1 MAQDDSRWQDLMKM
15 QETANSATNP
25 ASDQPSGQFNADDIE
40 FESFMF
46 DTGTGPLPTLGS
58 LNTDPNMGV
67 VTAVNPLAANLAAHT
82 GSTGPLG
89 GGQAPAQTPAQ
100 AAQPDQ
106 PAPAAPGFDFSGQN
120 VPLPPFLA
128 GMESQPQQQAEPEP
142 LFQPYQSSLHAEQ
155 SHDQQQTA
163 PPAAPRGTGP
173 LGSQHSSSNL
183 AARLSQLQGQQGTD
197 GAPSGTMPRG
207 TGPLGMRGG
216 TGPLGGMPSTGTG
229 SLRTPASA
237 STAGAQAES
246 ESAQTSP
253 AGPINPAYFKTP
265 TGPLGQRLRTGP
277 LNPANLRPEPEE
289 APAVPAP
296 MQAATFAMTSTYTE
310 QVQNDPTT
318 WNDITLS
325 SVDDFSQVLLALYGL
340 PANLPPVINEAPAAM
355 AAMSAGTA
363 VQERPDTTQEWAGLP
378 FEDAYSASAGPALA
392 EPAVAGAEE
401 APVPGWGE
409 MTGAPPEN
417 NYTSTLD
424 EVAAPGYD
432 GPQLD
437 YVVPLDE
444 AEAQAQAPE
453 TVAGG
458 TSAGDALEFD
468 SFMFDDGHP
477 SQLLDPSV
485 LESQQP
491 APTTTA
497 SGMDAFLQP
506 PDEFDMEPLQYGTAP
521 AETQAQ
527 APTATTPEATQA
539 EAEMEPATDDAGQG
553 PLPFWLQDTSDLEVL
568 ARQGYVDMDLGT
580 GTQDATEDRTTP
592 AQTAESLAPPAPVEL
607 EQEAR
612 VATPDELTGVTAED
626 TTEPSSV
633 APADLEPAAEEGFT
647 QAEEFDVAPFDAS
660 MTAPSVEAEVPGDEA
675 ELELAPTFQTDTY
688 AGPQAELEAE
698 PALELEAEPAVEVAA
713 QAEADVPADEPYY
726 ADLPPIEPFDFT
738 SLGLAPEEDA
748 YGFNTEELLGVL
760 PPTHDPMR
768 ATADLDVLADIF
780 DGTPAG
786 NLDDMNTTFSAAA
799 SLDATPTTQ
808 NAQRTPTSPALSQ
821 LTSPIASFLEPEED
835 VEETA
840 TQSQLQAQL
849 RAQMEAQ
856 AQAATQPEPLAEV
869 EPVEP
874 AEPVAPQPPRRETGR
889 LGGGWTSAV
898 TTTLSMGGIDDDLDI
913 RGTEAQETGLLFEPP
928 VAETVAAQP
937 TAVQPA
943 APEPLVPQ
951 SVAEPVAEPVA
962 AAQEAPADP
971 GFDIEPFDYSQLR
984 LEEEQEIPTGMLDPR
999 KARRPGTTGE
1009 LISPDPGGSLWSERP
1024 AAPAEEPEDDE
1035 ESWQGTERDT
1045 SLFMS
1050 TSRPAS
1056 DRGKSTGWLTDDA
1069 APLEEPARLAAALPA
1084 TPAPTPAPEAAATPE
1099 PEVEAQTETT
1109 RGRGRKKGAADDS
1122 SAVKARVSWADAT
1135 SPGLPTLPDSQDLQ
1149 GMTTGPLGQEEPE
1162 VEDVEATVP
1171 QGSKQTR
1178 ALKPTPDMVPEPALD
1193 VAPDVAPETPAEPEP
1208 KRPRGRAATAATS
1221 APAPQAAPVETP
1233 AVEPVQEVDTVEDVT
1248 PAATPVAAEAPVPA
1262 VPTTPS
1268 VAPTPTATPVPVE
1281 VPEYTYQPMQ
1291 GQQETSQQVEMPK
1304 VGDGRSMYTSGPLP
1318 ELEGFEALRQ
1328 LVEANPDDIG
1338 AHMALAAGYSQLGD
1352 LSTTLRVYR
1361 RVLRKRNVPP
1371 MFLSLI
1377 AEELNDYEREM
1388 QGDAHY
1394 HQVRGDLYMKQGRH
1408 QEAIQEYNKIS

>member
-25 ASDQPSGQFNADDIE
+25 AEDQPSGQFNADDIE

-82 GSTGPLG
+82 GGTGPLG
-89 GGQAPAQTPAQ
+89 GGQSSVQTPAQ
-100 AAQPDQ
+100 PAP
-106 PAPAAPGFDFSGQN
+106 PAPAASGFGFAGQD

-128 GMESQPQQQAEPEP
+128 GMESQPQQQAEAEP
-142 LFQPYQSSLHAEQ
+142 LFQPYQSTLQGEQ
-155 SHDQQQTA
+155 GYDQQQA
-163 PPAAPRGTGP
+163 LPPSAPRGTGP
-173 LGSQHSSSNL
+173 LGSQHSGSNL

-197 GAPSGTMPRG
+197 GTPGGTMPRG
-207 TGPLGMRGG
+207 TGPLGMRRG

-229 SLRTPASA
+229 PLRTPAAA

-246 ESAQTSP
+246 ESESAQPSP

-277 LNPANLRPEPEE
+277 LNPWSLRPEAEE

-296 MQAATFAMTSTYTE
+296 LQAATFGTPSTYTE

-318 WNDITLS
+318 WNDSTLS

-340 PANLPPVINEAPAAM
+340 PANLPPVVAEAPAGT

-363 VQERPDTTQEWAGLP
+363 VQERPETTQEWAGLP
-378 FEDAYSASAGPALA
+378 FENAYSASAGPALA
-392 EPAVAGAEE
+392 EPTVAEPEE
-401 APVPGWGE
+401 SLVPGWGD

-444 AEAQAQAPE
+444 AEAHAQAPE

-485 LESQQP
+485 LESRQP
-491 APTTTA
+491 APTT

-506 PDEFDMEPLQYGTAP
+506 RDEFDVEPLQYGATPAETLVEAAP
-521 AETQAQ
+521 AEGPEVSQA
-527 APTATTPEATQA
+527 A
-539 EAEMEPATDDAGQG
+539 AEMEPAADDAGQG

-580 GTQDATEDRTTP
+580 GTQDATEDQSLP
-592 AQTAESLAPPAPVEL
+592 VQAAESLAPPEPVEL
-607 EQEAR
+607 EQEAL
-612 VATPDELTGVTAED
+612 VATPEELTGVAAEDATED
-626 TTEPSSV
+626 TTEPAFA
-633 APADLEPAAEEGFT
+633 APVELEPAAEEGFT

-660 MTAPSVEAEVPGDEA
+660 MMAPTADAEVPVEA
-675 ELELAPTFQTDTY
+675 SELELAPTFQADTY

-698 PALELEAEPAVEVAA
+698 PGLELEAEPAVEVAA
-713 QAEADVPADEPYY
+713 QAEADAPADEPYY

-799 SLDATPTTQ
+799 SLDTTQ
-808 NAQRTPTSPALSQ
+808 TTPNAQRTPTSPALSQ

-835 VEETA
+835 VEQTA

-856 AQAATQPEPLAEV
+856 AQAATQPEPVAEV
-869 EPVEP
+869 ETVEP

-898 TTTLSMGGIDDDLDI
+898 TTTLSMGGLDDDLDMM
-913 RGTEAQETGLLFEPP
+913 GNEAQETGLLFEPP
-928 VAETVAAQP
+928 
-937 TAVQPA
+937 
-943 APEPLVPQ
+943 L
-951 SVAEPVAEPVA
+951 AEPVA
-962 AAQEAPADP
+962 AQPVAPATPVPGPAAEPAVAAAQEPAADP
-971 GFDIEPFDYSQLR
+971 DFDIEPFDYSQLR

-1024 AAPAEEPEDDE
+1024 AAAAEEPEDDE

-1050 TSRPAS
+1050 TSRPSA

-1069 APLEEPARLAAALPA
+1069 APLEEPARLAAPMAA
-1084 TPAPTPAPEAAATPE
+1084 TPALAPTPE
-1099 PEVEAQTETT
+1099 PAVTPEPAAEAQTETP

-1135 SPGLPTLPDSQDLQ
+1135 SPGLPTLPDTPDLR
-1149 GMTTGPLGQEEPE
+1149 GMTTGPLGDEAPE

-1178 ALKPTPDMVPEPALD
+1178 ALKPTPEMASEATPEEVL
-1193 VAPDVAPETPAEPEP
+1193 ETPSAPEP
-1208 KRPRGRAATAATS
+1208 KKSRGRAAATAATT
-1221 APAPQAAPVETP
+1221 APASQAAPVETP
-1233 AVEPVQEVDTVEDVT
+1233 AEEPVQEVDTVEEAA
-1248 PAATPVAAEAPVPA
+1248 PAAAAPAPA
-1262 VPTTPS
+1262 VPSTPSVAPTVPSTPS
-1268 VAPTPTATPVPVE
+1268 VAPTPAPIPAE

-1291 GQQETSQQVEMPK
+1291 GQQEASNVEMPK

-1361 RVLRKRNVPP
+1361 RVLRKRNVPA

-1408 QEAIQEYNKIS
+1408 QEAIQEYNKIK

>member
-82 GSTGPLG
+82 GGTGPLTSV
-89 GGQAPAQTPAQ
+89 GQSTAQTPAQ
-100 AAQPDQ
+100 PAQPAS
-106 PAPAAPGFDFSGQN
+106 PDFSGHD

-163 PPAAPRGTGP
+163 PPSAPRGTGP
-173 LGSQHSSSNL
+173 LGSQHSGSNL

-197 GAPSGTMPRG
+197 GAPGGTMPRG
-207 TGPLGMRGG
+207 TGPLGMRRG

-229 SLRTPASA
+229 PLHTPASA
-237 STAGAQAES
+237 STAGAQTES
-246 ESAQTSP
+246 ESAQP
-253 AGPINPAYFKTP
+253 APTGPINPAYFKTP

-289 APAVPAP
+289 APAVPASV
-296 MQAATFAMTSTYTE
+296 QAATFAVSSTYTE

-318 WNDITLS
+318 WNDTTLS

-392 EPAVAGAEE
+392 EPEVAGAEE
-401 APVPGWGE
+401 YPVPNWGE

-485 LESQQP
+485 LESHQP
-491 APTTTA
+491 APTA

-506 PDEFDMEPLQYGTAP
+506 PDEFDMEPLQYGAAP
-521 AETQAQ
+521 AESQAQ
-527 APTATTPEATQA
+527 AAPTQGPEPTQA
-539 EAEMEPATDDAGQG
+539 EAEMEPATEDAAQG

-580 GTQDATEDRTTP
+580 STQDATEDQTLP
-592 AQTAESLAPPAPVEL
+592 VQTAKPLAPPEPVEL
-607 EQEAR
+607 EQEAH

-626 TTEPSSV
+626 VTEPTFA
-633 APADLEPAAEEGFT
+633 APTDLEPATEEGFT

-660 MTAPSVEAEVPGDEA
+660 MMASTAEAEAPGDEA
-675 ELELAPTFQTDTY
+675 ELELAPTFQADTY
-688 AGPQAELEAE
+688 AEPQVELEAE
-698 PALELEAEPAVEVAA
+698 PALELEAEPAVEVAP

-738 SLGLAPEEDA
+738 SLGLAPEEDS

-786 NLDDMNTTFSAAA
+786 NLDDMNTTFNAAA
-799 SLDATPTTQ
+799 SLDATPTAQ

-869 EPVEP
+869 EPAEP

-898 TTTLSMGGIDDDLDI
+898 TTTLSMGGIDDDLDM
-913 RGTEAQETGLLFEPP
+913 RGIEAQETGLLFEPP

-943 APEPLVPQ
+943 TPEPLVPG
-951 SVAEPVAEPVA
+951 PVAEPVA
-962 AAQEAPADP
+962 QPVAEPMAAAQEAPTDP
-971 GFDIEPFDYSQLR
+971 DFDIEPFDYSQLR

-1024 AAPAEEPEDDE
+1024 AAPAEEPEDDD

-1050 TSRPAS
+1050 TSRPTS

-1069 APLEEPARLAAALPA
+1069 APLEEPARPAAALPA
-1084 TPAPTPAPEAAATPE
+1084 TPAPAPAHAPTPE
-1099 PEVEAQTETT
+1099 PEVTPEPAVEAQTETS

-1135 SPGLPTLPDSQDLQ
+1135 SPGLPTLPDSLDLQ
-1149 GMTTGPLGQEEPE
+1149 GMTTGPLGQEEPT

-1178 ALKPTPDMVPEPALD
+1178 ALKPTPDMAPEA
-1193 VAPDVAPETPAEPEP
+1193 APDVAPDAALETPTEPEP
-1208 KRPRGRAATAATS
+1208 KRSRGRAAATAATT
-1221 APAPQAAPVETP
+1221 APTPQAAPVETP
-1233 AVEPVQEVDTVEDVT
+1233 AEEPVQEVDTVEDAT
-1248 PAATPVAAEAPVPA
+1248 PSAPVAAEAPAPT

-1268 VAPTPTATPVPVE
+1268 VAPTPTPAPVE

-1291 GQQETSQQVEMPK
+1291 GQQETQQQVEMPK

-1361 RVLRKRNVPP
+1361 RVLRKRNVPA

-1408 QEAIQEYNKIS
+1408 QEAIQEYNKIK